1 MSLKSRDF
9 IRNSCYVCN
18 RESAKEIGI
27 YDKVG
32 SISVGKQADFVLI
45 DEELNIK
52 RVYIDGKEIIC

>member
-1 MSLKSRDF
+1 MPHRFHIQNIFKATE
-9 IRNSCYVCN
+9 NP
-18 RESAKEIGI
+18 AKEIGI